1 MSEERKVA
9 NARWAAARI
18 IEALSPEDQVAV
30 AGFDSR
36 YWGLVAFSRDRQ
48 AVRRA
53 VESIEPFGST
63 ALHDALDK
71 AARDIA
77 SHGEGRRAIV
87 VLTDGV
93 DTASQKKPDE
103 VIARSRA
110 LDVPIYAVSVVS
122 PLDDP
127 ASDFFLGKKS
137 AGDAAA
143 GTATLARYAELS
155 GGVAYLVSSPAAL
168 KLAADRI
175 AGELKHQYRRG
186 AIDPQGGHRAYP
198 QRLPAA
204 VIAVPRRPGRRSS
217 PAVSQG
223 GHRVRTLIVP
233 LLAASV
239 TLAGCA
245 KKSYVQREVGEI
257 NKKVEAVSAEVER
270 TQQRVQQNEV
280 RIDAVDKSAQAGISE
295 AKGSAQAAMTR
306 ANEAEK
312 AAKGKLI
319 YTVTLSND
327 KVRFPVNRAEISDEA
342 KAMIDEAVA
351 PLVKENRGVWFEIE
365 GHTDSTGE
373 AAYNLKLG
381 EERARAVRDYI
392 AKAHGI
398 ALNRLNVISY
408 GEDKP
413 AAENKERDGRA
424 QNRRVVIRI
433 LE

>member
-1 MSEERKVA
+1 
-9 NARWAAARI
+9 
-18 IEALSPEDQVAV
+18 
-30 AGFDSR
+30 
-36 YWGLVAFSRDRQ
+36 
-48 AVRRA
+48 
-53 VESIEPFGST
+53 
-63 ALHDALDK
+63 
-71 AARDIA
+71 
-77 SHGEGRRAIV
+77 
-87 VLTDGV
+87 
-93 DTASQKKPDE
+93 
-103 VIARSRA
+103 
-110 LDVPIYAVSVVS
+110 
-122 PLDDP
+122 
-127 ASDFFLGKKS
+127 
-137 AGDAAA
+137 
-143 GTATLARYAELS
+143 
-155 GGVAYLVSSPAAL
+155 
-168 KLAADRI
+168 
-175 AGELKHQYRRG
+175 
-186 AIDPQGGHRAYP
+186 
-198 QRLPAA
+198 
-204 VIAVPRRPGRRSS
+204 
-217 PAVSQG
+217 
-223 GHRVRTLIVP
+223 VRTLIVP